1 MKEII
6 YLLLNTH
13 HFVDFFCISPKS
25 VIFWAKKLLICLL
38 VSIQKLVYTL
48 ANSSLSFKISLQLF
62 SISLPVH
69 LTSYHDS
76 RLHDTSYYTFI
87 PYFFSYHSKYRIH
100 FPALVFVHLFFFF
113 TRTPTFQIFCHYTAA
128 TPLHHILISH
138 SYKLPVHCFLPTAS
152 SIFSLSGQGGIGD

>member
-100 FPALVFVHLFFFF
+100 FPALVFVHLFFFSQGLPLF
-113 TRTPTFQIFCHYTAA
+113 RFSAITLLPHPFITYSSHTPTSCQYIA
-128 TPLHHILISH
+128 
-138 SYKLPVHCFLPTAS
+138 SYLLLLAFFHCL
-152 SIFSLSGQGGIGD
+152 GREG